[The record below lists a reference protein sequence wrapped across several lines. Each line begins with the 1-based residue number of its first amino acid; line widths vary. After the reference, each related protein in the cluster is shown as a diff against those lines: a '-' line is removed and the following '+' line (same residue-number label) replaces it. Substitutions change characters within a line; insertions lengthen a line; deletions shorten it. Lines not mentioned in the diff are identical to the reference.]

1 MATEETLRDYLKWVT
16 ADLAQTR
23 QRLTELESA
32 EQEPIA
38 VVAMGC
44 RFPGGVS
51 SPDDLWRLVT
61 EGRDAI
67 SAFPADR
74 GWDTWYEP
82 GSAEMDRGTGGF
94 LYDAGDF
101 DPAFFGISPR
111 EALAMDPQQRVLL
124 EVAWETFERAG
135 IDPAALRGTQAGVFV
150 GGSYLGYGSYV
161 EDLPDGVL
169 GHLLTGTAPAV
180 LSGRLAYTFGLEG
193 PAVTIDT
200 ACSSSLVALHLA
212 CRALRSREC
221 SIALAG
227 GVAVMST
234 PDSFGEFAKQGG
246 LAADGRCKSFA
257 AAADG
262 TGWSEGVGLLLV
274 ERLSDARRLGHPILA
289 VVRGSAVNQDGAS
302 NGLTAPNGGAQQR
315 VILQAL
321 ASAGLTPRDVD
332 AVEAHGTGTRL
343 GDPIEAQALLATY
356 GQDRDEPLWLG
367 SLKSNLGH
375 AQAAAG
381 VGGVIK
387 TVLALRHG
395 VLPKTL
401 HVDAPSPQVD
411 WASGAVGLLTQARAW
426 PEVGRP
432 RRAGVS
438 SFGISGTNAH
448 VIVEQAPDA
457 TPAEPGEVP
466 VEGGGPVVGSPVV
479 GLPVVPLVVT
489 ARSAGS
495 LEAQVRRVGALE
507 ASRLDVGVA
516 LAGRAVLE
524 HRAVLLGDA
533 VVRGVASEG
542 RLAVVFTGQGSQRAG
557 MGRELYDVFPVF
569 AAAFD
574 EVCAALDLP
583 LLDVLGDESR
593 LGQTGWAQPAIF
605 AVEVALLA
613 LVRSWGVEPDV
624 VAGHSIGEITA
635 AYAAGVVSLA
645 DAARLVV
652 ARGRLMQALP
662 VGGAMLAV
670 GTSEADLLAAF
681 PDVDVAA
688 VNGPAS
694 VVVSGPR
701 EDVERVAGLAG
712 ERGWKTSRLRT
723 SHAFHSRLME
733 PMLAEFRSVVESLAF
748 AEPVVPA
755 VSTVTG
761 RPVESGQ
768 WSEPEYWVDQV
779 RRPVRFAD
787 AVAALD
793 AERVLELGPD
803 GVLTALVQGVTP
815 DVRAVAGL
823 RRDRDEVTTVLTAVA
838 ELFVD
843 GQGVDWRALFDGTGA
858 RPAEVPTYPFSH
870 QRYWLRPTPREAA
883 TPTGADAGLWAAI
896 DSADLS
902 AVAHE
907 LRIDAEA
914 HRETLGALV
923 PALSSWRRRR
933 QRHDRID
940 GWRYRETWTTL
951 PDPAIRPLTGAWV
964 LVVSGDA
971 YGVDGILTR
980 AGADVVVI
988 PAADRGTLAARLRDQ
1003 AAHGGIAGI
1012 VSLLAMSDG
1021 TGAAGLPAAL
1031 SGTLALAQAVEDAE
1045 AGGPLWILTRGAVG
1059 AGPGDRLTSVT
1070 QAEVWGLGRV
1080 VGLEHPDRWGGLL
1093 DLPDILEPRAAD
1105 RLVTVLGG
1113 GLDAE
1118 DQVAIRPSGLL
1129 VRRLEH
1135 APAGADEGWQPRGT
1149 VLITGGTGAL
1159 GGHVARWAAANGAA
1173 HVVLAGRRGPDAPGA
1188 DVLADEIRAAGAR
1201 VTIVAADLADRDA
1214 VAALVDQ
1221 ATADPQAPLTAVV
1234 HAAGIA
1240 HSAPLAD
1247 LDAAGFAA
1255 VLAGKTTGAL
1265 HLDEILGDTD
1275 LDAFVLFSSIA
1286 ATWGS
1291 GWGGTYAAANAGLDA
1306 LALRRR
1312 ARGLAATSLAW
1323 GPWAEAGMATEGGT
1337 GAALSRRGLTP
1348 MPPDLA
1354 IDALRQA
1361 AGGRASL
1368 LTVADVDW
1376 ASFVETFAAARR
1388 RPLLE
1393 DLPEV
1398 ARLAAGEPVAD
1409 TGRRAGLS
1417 ALPPAQR
1424 ETALVDLVREHAAR
1438 VLGYPS
1444 ADAIAVR
1451 RPFRELGFDSL
1462 TAVDLRNALT
1472 ADTGLR
1478 LPATL
1483 AFDYPTPLELA
1494 RHLLEEVFGAETAA
1508 PVTGP
1513 AGGSASGIAAP
1524 DDDPI
1529 VLTAMACR
1537 FPGGVSTPDEL
1548 WDLVAGEVDAVGPFP
1563 ANRGWDVDALYDPDA
1578 DRSGTSYTVSGGF
1591 VRDADEFDPSLFGIS
1606 PREALA
1612 MDPQQRLLLE
1622 TAWETFERAGIDPL
1636 SLRGRQAG
1644 VFVGTTHQGYVSLLE
1659 ESADDLSGYLG
1670 IGSAGSVASG
1680 RIAYTFGL
1688 EGPAVTVDTACSS
1701 SLVALHLAA
1710 QALRSGE
1717 CDLALAGG
1725 VTIMAT
1731 PGTFTEF
1738 SRQRGLA
1745 ADGRCKSFAAAADGT
1760 GWAEGVGML
1769 LVERLSSA
1777 RASGRPVLAVVRGSA
1792 VNQDGASNGLTAPN
1806 GPSQQRVIRAA
1817 LVNAGLEP
1825 GDVDAVEAHG
1835 TGTTLGDPIEAQALL
1850 ATYGRDRSGEPL
1862 RLGSIKSNI
1871 GHTQSAAGAAG
1882 IIKMV
1887 LAMRHGVLPKTLHVD
1902 EPTSQVDW
1910 SSGAVELLTEARP
1923 WPAGSRPR
1931 RAGVS
1936 AFGVSGTNAHVI
1948 LEEPPAATAEDES
1961 PRGRGAL
1968 PAVPLVVSAATE
1980 AGLDAQTE
1988 VLRDWL
1994 DAHPDADIADVA
2006 RTTAGRAALAHR
2018 AVYLAPN
2025 RAQLLRALRRRETAA
2040 RGESGDGRL
2049 ALLFTG
2055 QGAQRLAMGEQL
2067 YAAFPVFAAAFDEVC
2082 AHVDPLLDQ
2091 PLRLVVFAD
2100 PDALDQTGYAQPAIF
2115 AVEVALLALLR
2126 HWGVTPDFVAGHSIG
2141 EITAAYAAGV
2151 LSLADA
2157 AALVTARGRLMQ
2169 ALPAGGAML
2178 AVGVSEADV
2187 RQACPE
2193 VDLAAVNGP
2202 EAVVVSGADGDIARV
2217 AGLAAERG
2225 WKTSRL
2231 RTSHAFHSRLMEPM
2245 LAGFREVVERLTFA
2259 PPLVAAVS
2267 TVEPG
2272 EPPRWTDPEYWIEQ
2286 VRRPVR
2292 FADAVTALTAQGVT
2306 RFLEVGPDGV
2316 LTALAGANQPDAL
2329 AVPTLRRDRD
2339 EAGTLLTGVATVFA
2353 HGAEVDWARV
2363 LDGAGTPLPDLPTY
2377 AFQRQRYWPRA
2388 GTGAETDPASLGLGL
2403 VEHPLLGAAVPLA
2416 GGDGAVL
2423 TGRLTLR
2430 AQPWLADHTILGA
2443 VLVPGTALLELAL
2456 AAGAVA
2462 GAPAVDELVLQ
2473 QPLRLDGPDGAA
2485 VQVSVGAPDETGRR
2499 PITVHSGPAYV
2510 GPAYLGTGEHATGAD
2525 DPWTVHATGFVS
2537 PAQPAAQTFAWPP
2550 AGATHLATEDLYD
2563 RLTTAG
2569 YEYGPVFRGLRGAW
2583 RQGDD
2588 LYVEAE
2594 LPGDPGRF
2602 AVHPALLDA
2611 VLHGLGLGPD
2621 GDGATR
2627 LPFSFTGVTVHAE
2640 GAGLLRARLRV
2651 NGETVRIDAVDAAGD
2666 PVITVEG
2673 LVFRQVTADETAA
2686 AQTESARSLFTVD
2699 WIPQEVVPEAGAP
2712 VAMALGDRLPEPAA
2726 VVVVDATAPG
2736 SARDRAAALL
2746 GLLQE
2751 WLADPVWADSRLVV
2765 RTFGA
2770 VGEEIT
2776 DPDGAALWGLVRSAQ
2791 AEHPDR
2797 FHLLD
2802 APEDAFYP
2810 VPQAVIRDGVV
2821 RVPRLAR
2828 LKAPDAGSGGVDL
2841 GDGVVVVT
2849 GATGT
2854 LGGLI
2859 ARHLVQAHGV
2869 VDLLLLSRSGG
2880 IADVEGARVRSVA
2893 CDLSDADAVAA
2904 ALRDEPVS
2912 AVVHAAGVI
2921 DDGLLTDLTPERFD
2935 AVFGAKVDAARNLAA
2950 ATRGRPLRAFVL
2962 YSSAAGLFGGAGQA
2976 NYAAANAFLDA
2987 YAAMARAEG
2996 VPATSLAWGLWDAG
3010 LGAAL
3015 SDVDRRRL
3023 ARGGF
3028 GALDAEAGLALF
3040 DAALAAGRPVAVPL
3054 RLDLAALRGAEQ
3066 ISPLLH
3072 GLVRTAT
3079 RRRAAASAA
3088 ETGGSSLAR
3097 HLAGLAEADRVATAL
3112 ATVRALAAAVLGYP
3126 GPDAI
3131 PAGRAFRELGFDSLT
3146 AVELRNRLAAE
3157 TGLRLPATLIF
3168 DYPNATALAE
3178 FLTAELS
3185 GSVTAVAPV
3194 TAAVAPVD
3202 DDPIVIVGMACRYPG
3217 GVTSPDELWELVAQG
3232 RDGIGL
3238 FPADRG
3244 WDVEGLYHPDPDH
3257 PGTSYAREG
3266 GFLYDAADFDP
3277 GLFGI
3282 SPREGMAMDPQQRLL
3297 LESAWETLERAGVD
3311 PLGLRGSRTGVFVG
3325 LMYHD
3330 YLGRLTAVPEEVE
3343 GFLGTGNSGSVASGR
3358 IAYTFGL
3365 EGPAVTVDTAC
3376 SSSLVALHL
3385 AAQALRSGE
3394 CDLALAGG
3402 VTVMATPDTFTGF
3415 SRQRGLAADGRCK
3428 SFAAAADGTGWGEGV
3443 GMLLVERLSDARRH
3457 GHRVLAVV
3465 RGTAVNQDGASNG
3478 LTAPNGPSQ
3487 QRVIRAALAGAG
3499 LTPRDVDVVEAHG
3512 TGTTLG
3518 DPIEAQAL
3526 LAAYGQER
3534 DEPLWLGSIKSNL
3547 GHTQAAAGAAGI
3559 IKMVMAMRHGVLPK
3573 TLHVDEPTP
3582 KVDWAAGKVEL
3593 LTEARPWPAEGRPR
3607 RAGVSSFGISGT
3619 NAHVILEEPPA
3630 PAVTPGPAV
3639 DRPVPLVISANDPA
3653 ALAEQVGRIRAVLR
3667 DRPEPRPSDIGHAL
3681 TGRAVLPHR
3690 AVLLAPGDGEPVATG
3705 RAAEGRLAMIFT
3717 GQGAQRAGM
3726 GRELYAAFPAY
3737 AAAFDEAAAALGLP
3751 LHEVLDDPAR
3761 LDQTGWAQPAIFA
3774 VEVALLALLR
3784 AWRVTPDVVAG
3795 HSVGE
3800 ITAAYAAGVLS
3811 LADAATLV
3819 AARGR
3824 LMQDLPAGGAML
3836 AVNAAEADV
3845 RALLAPGPDAA
3856 GGLAVD
3862 VAAVNGPHAVVVSG
3876 AEEDIDRMA
3885 ELAAERG
3892 WKTSRL
3898 RTSHAFHS
3906 RLMDPMLARFAEVV
3920 RGLTFAEPR
3929 LAAISTVEPG
3939 EPLRWTD
3946 PDYWIEQVRRP
3957 VRFADAVTRLEAAR
3971 VLELGPDGV
3980 LTALVQDARPELT
3993 AAATLRRGRGEAE
4006 TLLTAVAQIFAAGQ
4020 AVDWAA
4026 TFGTGPAPVLD
4037 LPTYPFQHQRLWIDV
4052 ADPAADLAAAGLRD
4066 AEHPLLG
4073 AAVTLPDSDALLF
4086 TGRLAAGSP
4095 AWLADHAVYGTV
4107 VVPGAALVD
4116 IALAAGAR
4124 SGAPVLGEL
4133 LLQAPLALPATGGAA
4148 LRVTVGA
4155 PDDDGRRTLAV
4166 YSQPDGAEGWT
4177 THATG
4182 FLTTGFLAG
4191 DAGAPDLPET
4201 ATAPPGGGEPIPLDG
4216 LYDRL
4221 ADAGLRY
4228 GPAFQG
4234 LAGAARHGDDVVA
4247 EVRLD
4252 GVDPG
4257 GFGVHPALL
4266 DAALHAIGAAGLF
4279 DETVRLPFAVS
4290 GARLH
4295 AVGAGALRVRLTRV
4309 GDGAVRLA
4317 AFDGSG
4323 APVLTIDE
4331 LAFRPVTA
4339 EQVTAAPAGP
4349 RSLFGLDWVRHD
4361 ATPGA
4366 EPRAAIAL
4374 GDPLPAPAAVLV
4386 VDATAPGSARQR
4398 AAALLTLLQNWLPD
4412 PAWADSRLVV
4422 RTYGA
4427 VGDEVTDPD
4436 GAALWGLAR
4445 VAQSEHPGRI
4455 HLLDAAEDASY
4466 PLPQALVRDDVV
4478 RVPRLARLDGSRAI
4492 DFGDGS
4498 VVVTGATGTLG
4509 RLVARHLVDAHG
4521 VRDLVL
4527 LSRSGGD
4534 PDLRAGLERELAPA
4548 NVRSVAC
4555 DVADAGAVAA
4565 ALRNEP
4571 VTAVIHAAGV
4581 LDDGTLESLTPERL
4595 DAVFRAKVDAARN
4608 LAEATRDRPLRAFV
4622 LYSSASGLFGNA
4634 GQANYAAANTFL
4646 DAYAVR
4652 LRAQGVPA
4660 TSLAWGLWD
4669 AGMGGALTGA
4679 DRARLARTGFGAL
4692 TPADGLAAFDAALAA
4707 DRPLAVPIALDLAA
4721 VRATAA
4727 GGTVPELLR
4736 GLVSVP
4742 RRAVDGAPTRTLAAQ
4757 LAPMNDTERG
4767 RVLLDLVRTRTAAIL
4782 GYASP
4787 RDVEPTRGFLE
4798 LGFDSLTAVELRN
4811 RLQTETGLRL
4821 TATLLFD
4828 HPSPTA
4834 LARHLAELLRPDE
4847 APEAGQVDAVYAEID
4862 GLEARLRAATLDD
4875 GHRDAI
4881 GQRLRVLAAAW
4892 AAPANGAGADDI
4904 QSATA
4909 DEIFDLLDELG
4920 TQ

>member
-23 QRLTELESA
+23 QRLTEMESA
-32 EQEPIA
+32 EQEPLAI
-38 VVAMGC
+38 VAMGC

-51 SPDDLWRLVT
+51 SPEDLWRLVT
-61 EGRDAI
+61 EGQDAI
-67 SAFPADR
+67 SGFPADR

-82 GSAEMDRGTGGF
+82 GSAEMDTLTGGF
-94 LYDAGDF
+94 LHDAGDF

-124 EVAWETFERAG
+124 EVAWETFERAR
-135 IDPAALRGTQAGVFV
+135 IDPATLRGTQAGVFV
-150 GGSYLGYGSYV
+150 GGSYMGYSSYV

-212 CRALRSREC
+212 GRALRSREC
-221 SIALAG
+221 SIALVG

-234 PDSFGEFAKQGG
+234 PDSFGEFTKQGG

-274 ERLSDARRLGHPILA
+274 ERLSDAQRLGHPILA

-321 ASAGLTPRDVD
+321 ASAGLSPADVD

-356 GQDRDEPLWLG
+356 GQDREQPLLLG

-387 TVLALRHG
+387 TVLALGHG
-395 VLPKTL
+395 LLPKTL

-411 WASGAVGLLTQARAW
+411 WASGSVELLTEARVW
-426 PEVGRP
+426 PETGRS

-448 VIVEQAPDA
+448 VILEQAPA
-457 TPAEPGEVP
+457 VVP
-466 VEGGGPVVGSPVV
+466 VDEPVGPVGPVV
-479 GLPVVPLVVT
+479 GLPVVPLVVS
-489 ARSAGS
+489 ARSVGS
-495 LEAQVRRVGALE
+495 LEAQVQRVRALGA
-507 ASRLDVGVA
+507 APLDVGVA
-516 LAGRAVLE
+516 LTARAVLE
-524 HRAVLLGDA
+524 QRAVLLGDA
-533 VVRGVASEG
+533 VIRGAAAEG

-569 AAAFD
+569 AAAYD

-583 LLDVLGDESR
+583 LRELDAALLD
-593 LGQTGWAQPAIF
+593 QTGWAQPAIF

-613 LVRSWGVEPDV
+613 LVRSWGVVPEV

-635 AYAAGVVSLA
+635 AYAAGVLSLA
-645 DAARLVV
+645 DAATLVA

-662 VGGAMLAV
+662 SGGAMLAV
-670 GTSEADLLAAF
+670 GAAEVDVRALLASVGGGDGSSGDGFA
-681 PDVDVAA
+681 VDVAA

-694 VVVSGPR
+694 VVVSGV
-701 EDVERVAGLAG
+701 EGDIERVAELAA
-712 ERGWKTSRLRT
+712 ERGWKISRLRT

-733 PMLAEFRSVVESLAF
+733 PMLAEFSEVVRGLGF
-748 AEPVVPA
+748 AEPRLAA

-761 RPVESGQ
+761 AAVGSGQ
-768 WSEPEYWVDQV
+768 WTDPDYWVEQV
-779 RRPVRFAD
+779 RKPVRFAD
-787 AVAALD
+787 AAAALKAD
-793 AERVLELGPD
+793 RVLELGPD
-803 GVLTALVQGVTP
+803 GVLTALVGAATP
-815 DVRAVAGL
+815 DAVAVAAL
-823 RRDRDEVTTVLTAVA
+823 RRDRDEPTTLLTALA
-838 ELFVD
+838 ELFVS
-843 GQGVDWRALFDGTGA
+843 GQQVEWRALFDGTGA
-858 RPAEVPTYPFSH
+858 RPVDLPTYPFSH
-870 QRYWLRPTPREAA
+870 QRYWLRPAPREAVTA
-883 TPTGADAGLWAAI
+883 TGADADFWAAI

-923 PALSSWRRRR
+923 PALSSWHRHR
-933 QRHDRID
+933 QRRDQVD
-940 GWRYRETWTTL
+940 GWRYRETWTAL
-951 PDPAIRPLTGAWV
+951 PDPTTRTLTGTWV
-964 LVVSGDA
+964 LVVPAEA
-971 YGVDGILTR
+971 YGVEEILAR
-980 AGADVVVI
+980 AGGDVVTI
-988 PAADRGTLAARLRDQ
+988 PAADRATLAARLRDQ
-1003 AAHGGIAGI
+1003 ADVAGV
-1012 VSLLAMSDG
+1012 VSLLAMGDG
-1021 TGAAGLPAAL
+1021 TDEAGLPAAL
-1031 SGTLALAQAVEDAE
+1031 SGTLALAQAVEDA
-1045 AGGPLWILTRGAVG
+1045 AVPAPLWILTRGAV
-1059 AGPGDRLTSVT
+1059 AAVPGDHVTTLT

-1080 VGLEHPDRWGGLL
+1080 VGLEYPNRWGGLL
-1093 DLPDILEPRAAD
+1093 DLPETLDPRAAD
-1105 RLVTVLGG
+1105 RLVAVLAG

-1135 APAGADEGWQPRGT
+1135 APAGTDEGWQPRGT

-1159 GGHVARWAAANGAA
+1159 GGHVARWAAAHGAA
-1173 HVVLAGRRGPDAPGA
+1173 HLVLAGRRGPDAPGA
-1188 DVLADEIRAAGAR
+1188 HDLADEIRAAGAR
-1201 VTIVAADLADRDA
+1201 VTIVATDLADRDA
-1214 VAALVDQ
+1214 VAALLKE
-1221 ATADPQAPLTAVV
+1221 ATADPEAPLTAVV

-1247 LDAAGFAA
+1247 LDAAGLAS

-1265 HLDEILGDTD
+1265 HLDELLGDTD

-1291 GWGGTYAAANAGLDA
+1291 GWGGAYAAANAGLDA
-1306 LALRRR
+1306 LAQRRR
-1312 ARGLAATSLAW
+1312 ARGLAGTSLAW

-1337 GAALSRRGLTP
+1337 AAALSRRGLAP
-1348 MPPDLA
+1348 MSPDLA
-1354 IDALRQA
+1354 IEVLRQA
-1361 AGGRASL
+1361 AGGRSPL

-1398 ARLAAGEPVAD
+1398 AGLAAAAPVVETGWRSRLA
-1409 TGRRAGLS
+1409 

-1424 ETALVDLVREHAAR
+1424 ETELVDLVRGHAAL

-1444 ADAIAVR
+1444 AEAIAVR

-1462 TAVDLRNALT
+1462 TAVELRNALAT
-1472 ADTGLR
+1472 ETGLR
-1478 LPATL
+1478 LSPTL

-1494 RHLLEEVFGAETAA
+1494 RYLQEEVFGGEAALVTA
-1508 PVTGP
+1508 P
-1513 AGGSASGIAAP
+1513 AVLA
-1524 DDDPI
+1524 DVDDPI

-1548 WDLVAGEVDAVGPFP
+1548 WDLVAGEVDAIGSFP
-1563 ANRGWDVDALYDPDA
+1563 ANRGWDVDALYNPDA
-1578 DRSGTSYTVSGGF
+1578 DRSGTSYTVNGGF
-1591 VRDADEFDPSLFGIS
+1591 VQDADRFDPSLFGIS

-1622 TAWETFERAGIDPL
+1622 TAWETFERAGLDPL
-1636 SLRGRQAG
+1636 SLRGQQIG
-1644 VFVGTTHQGYVSLLE
+1644 VFVGTTHQGYISLLE
-1659 ESADDLSGYLG
+1659 ESPEDLSGYLG

-1688 EGPAVTVDTACSS
+1688 EGPAMTVDTACSS

-1710 QALRSGE
+1710 QALRQGE
-1717 CDLALAGG
+1717 CGMALVSG

-1745 ADGRCKSFAAAADGT
+1745 VDGRCKSFAAAADGT

-1777 RASGRPVLAVVRGSA
+1777 RESGRPVLAVVRGSA

-1806 GPSQQRVIRAA
+1806 GPAQQRVIRAA
-1817 LVNAGLEP
+1817 LANAGLAPEEI
-1825 GDVDAVEAHG
+1825 DTVEAHG

-1850 ATYGRDRSGEPL
+1850 ATYGQNREEPL
-1862 RLGSIKSNI
+1862 WLGSIKSNI

-1882 IIKMV
+1882 IIKMI
-1887 LAMRHGVLPKTLHVD
+1887 LAMRHGLLPRTLHVD
-1902 EPTSQVDW
+1902 EPTPNVDW
-1910 SSGAVELLTEARP
+1910 TSGAVELLTEARS
-1923 WPAGSRPR
+1923 WPASSRPR

-1948 LEEPPAATAEDES
+1948 LEEPPAAVEDER
-1961 PRGRGAL
+1961 PRSRSTL
-1968 PAVPLVVSAATE
+1968 PVLPFVVSAATE

-1988 VLRDWL
+1988 NLRDWL
-1994 DAHPDADIADVA
+1994 DAHRDADVSDVA
-2006 RTTAGRAALAHR
+2006 RTAAGRAALAHR

-2025 RAQLLRALRRRETAA
+2025 RAQLLRTLKRRETAA
-2040 RGESGDGRL
+2040 RGEIGDGRL

-2082 AHVDPLLDQ
+2082 ASIDPLLDQ

-2100 PDALDQTGYAQPAIF
+2100 PDALDQTGYAQPALF
-2115 AVEVALLALLR
+2115 AVEAALLALLR

-2151 LSLADA
+2151 LSLTDA
-2157 AALVTARGRLMQ
+2157 AALVVARGRLMQ

-2178 AVGVSEADV
+2178 AVGASEADV
-2187 RQACPE
+2187 LEACPE

-2202 EAVVVSGADGDIARV
+2202 DAVVVSGAADDITRIV
-2217 AGLAAERG
+2217 KLAAERG
-2225 WKTSRL
+2225 WKTSLL

-2245 LAGFREVVERLTFA
+2245 LAEFRTVVDGLAFTA
-2259 PPLVAAVS
+2259 PQVAAVS

-2272 EPPRWTDPEYWIEQ
+2272 EPLRWTEPEYWVEQ

-2292 FADAVTALTAQGVT
+2292 FADAVAALTARGVT

-2316 LTALAGANQPDAL
+2316 LTALVGANEPDAL

-2339 EAGTLLTGVATVFA
+2339 EVATLLTGMATVFTR
-2353 HGAEVDWARV
+2353 GTEVDWASV

-2377 AFQRQRYWPRA
+2377 AFQRQRYWPQA
-2388 GTGAETDPASLGLGL
+2388 GTGAETDPASLGLSL
-2403 VEHPLLGAAVPLA
+2403 VEHPLLGAAVSLA
-2416 GGDGAVL
+2416 DGDGAVL

-2430 AQPWLADHTILGA
+2430 AQPWLADHTILGT
-2443 VLVPGTALLELAL
+2443 VLVPGTALLDLAL
-2456 AAGAVA
+2456 TAGAVA
-2462 GAPAVDELVLQ
+2462 GAPAVEELVLQ
-2473 QPLRLDGPDGAA
+2473 QPLRLDASAGVA
-2485 VQVSVGAPDETGRR
+2485 VQVSVGAPDENGRR
-2499 PITVHSGPAYV
+2499 PVTVHSRPGEPDS
-2510 GPAYLGTGEHATGAD
+2510 GTE

-2537 PAQPAAQTFAWPP
+2537 RAQPAAEAFAWPP
-2550 AGATHLATEDLYD
+2550 AGATRLATEDLYD
-2563 RLTTAG
+2563 RLATAG
-2569 YEYGPVFRGLRGAW
+2569 YEYGPVFRGLREVW

-2594 LPGDPGRF
+2594 LPGDPDRF

-2611 VLHGLGLGPD
+2611 VLHGLSTGPA
-2621 GDGATR
+2621 GDGVTR
-2627 LPFSFTGVTVHAE
+2627 LPFAFTGVTVHAD
-2640 GAGLLRARLRV
+2640 GAGLLRARLRMD
-2651 NGETVRIDAVDAAGD
+2651 GETVRVDAVDAAGE
-2666 PVITVEG
+2666 PVVTVEG
-2673 LVFRQVTADETAA
+2673 LVFRPVTADETAA
-2686 AQTESARSLFTVD
+2686 GQDEAARSLFAVEWT
-2699 WIPQEVVPEAGAP
+2699 PQELTAAAEAP
-2712 VAMALGDRLPEPAA
+2712 VVIALGEPLPARAAA
-2726 VVVVDATAPG
+2726 VLVVDATAPG
-2736 SARDRAAALL
+2736 AARDRAAALL
-2746 GLLQE
+2746 TLLQA
-2751 WLADPVWADSRLVV
+2751 WLADPAWSDARLVV

-2770 VGEEIT
+2770 VGDDVT

-2791 AEHPDR
+2791 SEHPDR
-2797 FHLLD
+2797 IHLLD
-2802 APEDAFYP
+2802 AAEDALYP
-2810 VPQAVIRDGVV
+2810 VPQALVRDGAVT
-2821 RVPRLAR
+2821 VPRLAR
-2828 LKAPDAGSGGVDL
+2828 LHASGTADF

-2849 GATGT
+2849 GAGGT
-2854 LGGLI
+2854 LGGLV
-2859 ARHLVQAHGV
+2859 ARHLVRAHGV
-2869 VDLLLLSRSGG
+2869 RKLLLLSRSGG
-2880 IADVEGARVRSVA
+2880 SVDIEGAEVRSLA
-2893 CDLSDADAVAA
+2893 CDLSDAGAVMA

-2921 DDGLLTDLTPERFD
+2921 DDGLLTDLTPERLD
-2935 AVFGAKVDAARNLAA
+2935 TVFRAKVDAARNLAA
-2950 ATRGRPLRAFVL
+2950 ATEDRPLSAFVL
-2962 YSSAAGLFGGAGQA
+2962 YSSASGLFGSAGQA

-2987 YAAMARAEG
+2987 YATQLRAQG

-3010 LGAAL
+3010 MGGAL
-3015 SDVDRRRL
+3015 SEADRRRL

-3028 GALDAEAGLALF
+3028 GALDATAGLALF
-3040 DAALAAGRPVAVPL
+3040 DAALASGRPVAVPI
-3054 RLDLAALRGAEQ
+3054 RLDLATLRGVEELP
-3066 ISPLLH
+3066 PLLH
-3072 GLVRTAT
+3072 SLVRTVT
-3079 RRRAAASAA
+3079 RRRAAAART
-3088 ETGGSSLAR
+3088 ETGGSSLAQ
-3097 HLAGLAEADRVATAL
+3097 HLAGMEEADRVLAAL
-3112 ATVRALAAAVLGYP
+3112 TTVRAHAAAVLGYP
-3126 GPDAI
+3126 GSDAI

-3146 AVELRNRLAAE
+3146 AVELRNRLATE
-3157 TGLRLPATLIF
+3157 VGLRLPATLIF

-3178 FLTAELS
+3178 FITAELS
-3185 GSVTAVAPV
+3185 GSAPAPV
-3194 TAAVAPVD
+3194 PMAAVAAPAD

-3217 GVTSPDELWELVAQG
+3217 GITTPDELWNLVAEG
-3232 RDGIGL
+3232 RDGMGL
-3238 FPADRG
+3238 FPANRG

-3297 LESAWETLERAGVD
+3297 LESSWETLERAGVD

-3394 CDLALAGG
+3394 CDLVLAGG

-3443 GMLLVERLSDARRH
+3443 GMLLVERLSDARRN

-3487 QRVIRAALAGAG
+3487 QRVIRQALANAG
-3499 LTPRDVDVVEAHG
+3499 LTSRDVDAVEAHG

-3526 LAAYGQER
+3526 LAAYGQDRET
-3534 DEPLWLGSIKSNL
+3534 PLWLGSIKSNL
-3547 GHTQAAAGAAGI
+3547 GHTQAAAGVAGI
-3559 IKMVMAMRHGVLPK
+3559 IKVIQAMRHGVLPK

-3582 KVDWAAGKVEL
+3582 KVDWASGAVEL
-3593 LTEARPWPAEGRPR
+3593 LTEARPWPASSRPR

-3619 NAHVILEEPPA
+3619 NAHIILEEPPA
-3630 PAVTPGPAV
+3630 EATTPVPAVT
-3639 DRPVPLVISANDPA
+3639 RTVPLVVSANDPA
-3653 ALAEQVGRIRAVLR
+3653 ALTELVERMRVVLR
-3667 DRPEPRPSDIGHAL
+3667 DRAQARPEDIGHAL
-3681 TGRAVLPHR
+3681 TSRATLPHR
-3690 AVLLAPGDGEPVATG
+3690 AVLLSPGSGEPVAAG
-3705 RAAEGRLAMIFT
+3705 RAAEGRLAMVFT

-3726 GRELYAAFPAY
+3726 GRELYDAFPVFAT
-3737 AAAFDEAAAALGLP
+3737 AFNEVCAALDLP
-3751 LHEVLDDPAR
+3751 LLDVLDDQER
-3761 LDQTGWAQPAIFA
+3761 LDETGWAQPAIFA
-3774 VEVALLALLR
+3774 VEVALLTLLR
-3784 AWRVTPDVVAG
+3784 SWRVTPETVAG

-3811 LADAATLV
+3811 LTDAATLV

-3824 LMQDLPAGGAML
+3824 LMQALPAGGAML
-3836 AVNAAEADV
+3836 AIGAAEAEV
-3845 RALLAPGPDAA
+3845 RALLAATAEGF
-3856 GGLAVD
+3856 AVD
-3862 VAAVNGPHAVVVSG
+3862 VAAVNGPSAVVVSG
-3876 AEEDIDRMA
+3876 AEADVDRVA
-3885 ELAAERG
+3885 VLATERG

-3906 RLMDPMLARFAEVV
+3906 RLMDPMLAEFAKVV
-3920 RGLTFAEPR
+3920 RGLSFAEPR
-3929 LAAISTVEPG
+3929 LAAVSTVEPG

-3946 PDYWIEQVRRP
+3946 PEYWVEQVRRP
-3957 VRFADAVTRLEAAR
+3957 VRFADAIGALDAAR

-3980 LTALVQDARPELT
+3980 LTALFQEARPELT
-3993 AAATLRRGRGEAE
+3993 AAATLRRGRGEVE
-4006 TLLTAVAQIFAAGQ
+4006 TLLTAVAQVFVAGQ
-4020 AVDWAA
+4020 TVDWAA

-4037 LPTYPFQHQRLWIDV
+4037 LPSYPFQHQRLWIDV
-4052 ADPAADLAAAGLRD
+4052 IDPAGDLAGAGLHD
-4066 AEHPLLG
+4066 AEHPLLS

-4095 AWLADHAVYGTV
+4095 AWLADHAVFDAV
-4107 VVPGAALVD
+4107 IVPGAALVD
-4116 IALAAGAR
+4116 VALAAGAR
-4124 SGAPVLGEL
+4124 SGVPVLDEL
-4133 LLQAPLALPATGGAA
+4133 LLQAPLALPATGGVA

-4155 PDDDGRRTLAV
+4155 PDEDGRRTLAV

-4182 FLTTGFLAG
+4182 LLSA
-4191 DAGAPDLPET
+4191 DAGAPVPLPEPST
-4201 ATAPPGGGEPIPLDG
+4201 GGEPVPLDG
-4216 LYDRL
+4216 LYERL

-4228 GPAFQG
+4228 GPTFQG
-4234 LAGAARHGDDVVA
+4234 LVGAVRDGDEVVA

-4252 GVDPG
+4252 GVDLD

-4279 DETVRLPFAVS
+4279 DETVRLPFAIS

-4295 AVGAGALRVRLTRV
+4295 AVGAGTLRVHLTRL
-4309 GDGAVRLA
+4309 GDSAVRLA
-4317 AFDGSG
+4317 ALDGSG

-4339 EQVTAAPAGP
+4339 EQVSAVPAGF
-4349 RSLFGLDWVRHD
+4349 RSLFGVDWVRQEV
-4361 ATPGA
+4361 TPAA
-4366 EPRAAIAL
+4366 EPRVVIAL
-4374 GDPLPAPAAVLV
+4374 GDPLPAPATVLV
-4386 VDATAPGSARQR
+4386 VDATAPGAARDR
-4398 AAALLTLLQNWLPD
+4398 AAALLTLLQAWLAD
-4412 PAWADSRLVV
+4412 PAWSDSRLVV
-4422 RTYGA
+4422 RTFGA
-4427 VGDEVTDPD
+4427 VGDTVTDPD

-4445 VAQSEHPGRI
+4445 VAQSEHPDRI
-4455 HLLDAAEDASY
+4455 HLLDAAEDARY
-4466 PLPQALVRDDVV
+4466 PLPQALVRDGVV
-4478 RVPRLARLDGSRAI
+4478 RVPRLVRLDGSQAV

-4509 RLVARHLVDAHG
+4509 RLVARHLVEAHG

-4527 LSRSGGD
+4527 ISRSGGNAD
-4534 PDLRAGLERELAPA
+4534 LERELAPA
-4548 NVRSVAC
+4548 RVRSIAC
-4555 DVADAGAVAA
+4555 DVSDADALTA
-4565 ALRNEP
+4565 ALRDEP

-4608 LAEATRDRPLRAFV
+4608 LAAATKDRPLRAFV

-4646 DAYAVR
+4646 DAYATR
-4652 LRAQGVPA
+4652 LRGEGVPA

-4669 AGMGGALTGA
+4669 AGMGGTLTDA

-4692 TPADGLAAFDAALAA
+4692 TAADGLAAFDAALAA
-4707 DRPLAVPIALDLAA
+4707 GRPLAVPIALDLGALRAA
-4721 VRATAA
+4721 ASD
-4727 GGTVPELLR
+4727 GTVPELLR
-4736 GLVSVP
+4736 GLVAVP
-4742 RRAVDGAPTRTLAAQ
+4742 RRAADTAPTQTLAAR
-4757 LAPMNDTERG
+4757 LAPLSEVERD
-4767 RVLLDLVRTRTAAIL
+4767 RILLDLVRSRTAGIL

-4787 RDVEPTRGFLE
+4787 KDVEPTRGFLE

-4828 HPSPTA
+4828 HPSPTG
-4834 LARHLAELLRPDE
+4834 LARHLAELLRPDQ
-4847 APEAGQVDAVYAEID
+4847 APETSPVDAVYAEIA
-4862 GLEARLRAATLDD
+4862 GLEVLLKAAALDD
-4875 GHRDAI
+4875 GHRAGI
-4881 GQRLRVLAAAW
+4881 GQRLRTLASAW
-4892 AAPANGAGADDI
+4892 AAPAGGADTDDL